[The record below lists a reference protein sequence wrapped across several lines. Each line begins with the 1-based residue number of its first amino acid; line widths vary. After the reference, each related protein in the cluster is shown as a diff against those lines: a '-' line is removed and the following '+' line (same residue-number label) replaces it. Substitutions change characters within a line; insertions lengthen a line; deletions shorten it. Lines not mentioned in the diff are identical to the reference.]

1 MEILLMIERIRLAII
16 FTAIV
21 APLFIGGNARA
32 QNVAE
37 FELGLTLADTLA
49 ATYDKIPAKYDT
61 ISGNIDTIPARIDTI
76 PGQIDTRNNRAIGY
90 DSSATDGIDQLFGE
104 MSYPGG
110 LGFGADFFF
119 KIPDGDETA
128 IDIRHKPATDSF
140 SIDFKMYM
148 SVDSAFGSI
157 YWNPSQIPASVTGIW
172 IRPYY
177 SQTPIMDMKN
187 NRIFT
192 FSNDSLLTW
201 GNFLIVTVFHN
212 MQPHYIPL
220 AGVDNI
226 PANSGGLIAS
236 ASVFPNPMPKGGALD
251 LTLNEPAYV
260 SISGYDA
267 AGREV
272 LRIERSVSSGENTID
287 LSGLANARGAIFL
300 RVDAESGTRSEVK
313 NIVVMKE

>member
-1 MEILLMIERIRLAII
+1 MIERIRLAII
-16 FTAIV
+16 FTAI
-21 APLFIGGNARA
+21 AASLLIGGNVRA
-32 QNVAE
+32 QKIAE

-49 ATYDKIPAKYDT
+49 DTYDSIPAKYDT
-61 ISGNIDTIPARIDTI
+61 VSGKIDTIPARLDTI
-76 PGQIDTRNNRAIGY
+76 PGQIDTRANRAIGY
-90 DSSATDGIDQLFGE
+90 DSLATDGIDAFFGE

-119 KIPDGDETA
+119 KIPDGDETM
-128 IDIRHKPATDSF
+128 IDIRNKPATDSF
-140 SIDFKMYM
+140 SIDYKMYM
-148 SVDSAFGSI
+148 SVDSAIGSI
-157 YWNPSQIPASVTGIW
+157 YWDPSKIPAAVTGIW

-201 GNFLIVTVFHN
+201 GNFLVVTVFHN
-212 MQPHYIPL
+212 MQPQYIPL
-220 AGVDNI
+220 AGVED
-226 PANSGGLIAS
+226 AATNSGGLIAS
-236 ASVFPNPMPKGGALD
+236 ASVFPNPMPKAGTLD

-272 LRIERSVSSGENTID
+272 LRIARSVSSGENMID
-287 LSGLANARGAIFL
+287 LSGLANARGAVFL